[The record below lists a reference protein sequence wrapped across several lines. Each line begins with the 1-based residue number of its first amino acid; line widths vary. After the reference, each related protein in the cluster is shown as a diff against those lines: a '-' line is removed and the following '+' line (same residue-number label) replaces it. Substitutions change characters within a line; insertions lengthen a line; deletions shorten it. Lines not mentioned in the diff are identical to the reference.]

1 MFVISSSYLNFSVS
15 LVLKGDKD
23 NLLPFYS
30 LKNLRVKECFN
41 NIKISKSL

>member
-1 MFVISSSYLNFSVS
+1 MKMFVIGSSYFNFS